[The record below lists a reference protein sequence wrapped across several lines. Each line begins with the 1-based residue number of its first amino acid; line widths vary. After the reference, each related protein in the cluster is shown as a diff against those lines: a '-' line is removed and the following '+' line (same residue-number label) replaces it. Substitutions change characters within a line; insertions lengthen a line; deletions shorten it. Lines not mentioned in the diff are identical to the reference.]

1 MERFYDPVE
10 GKMWFNDDNIA
21 DLDNAWYHQTQVGLV
36 QQEPILFSGSIRS
49 NILYGCQFDHLT
61 DEEKEEKMIAA
72 CKQASCYDF
81 IMDKSLFPDGFDQPV
96 GERGSRLSGGQKQ
109 RIAIARG
116 LVRDPR
122 VLLLDEATSAL
133 DAESEYQ
140 VQTAL
145 DALIAKGT
153 QTIVVI
159 AHRLSTIV
167 NADKIIVLKK
177 GEVIETGTHTELVR
191 LNGAYKKLVERQM
204 MTEELGEKVTK

>member
-1 MERFYDPVE
+1 M
-10 GKMWFNDDNIA
+10 
-21 DLDNAWYHQTQVGLV
+21 
-36 QQEPILFSGSIRS
+36 
-49 NILYGCQFDHLT
+49 
-61 DEEKEEKMIAA
+61 
-72 CKQASCYDF
+72 
-81 IMDKSLFPDGFDQPV
+81 FPDGFDQPV